1 MAATDN
7 SSSTTTVAAAGAAVA
22 PPTLLYRDGAADLHA
37 KTLIVMVGL
46 PARGKSFLSAK
57 LVTYFNWSGVPAKIF
72 NAGERRRDN
81 EGATESGRATFFS
94 TSNSAAVAKR
104 DEIALLTLGEAVSY
118 LGEGGGTIAIF
129 DATNT
134 TKGR

>member
-1 MAATDN
+1 MAADN
-7 SSSTTTVAAAGAAVA
+7 SSSTTTAAAAVA
-22 PPTLLYRDGAADLHA
+22 PPALLYRDGAADLHA

-57 LVTYFNWSGVPAKIF
+57 LVTFFNWSGVPAKIF

-104 DEIALLTLGEAVSY
+104 DEIAMLTLGEAVRY